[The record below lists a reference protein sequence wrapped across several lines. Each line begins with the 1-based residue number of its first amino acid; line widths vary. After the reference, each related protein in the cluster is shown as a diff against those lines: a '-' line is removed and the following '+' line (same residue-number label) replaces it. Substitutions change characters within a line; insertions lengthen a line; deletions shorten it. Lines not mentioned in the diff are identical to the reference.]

1 MADSESTPQQVEPR
15 HDGSAVDPSQHGIEG
30 MLHPR
35 PELQDQVAEQPEND
49 DGAPAATPRTGQ
61 IPTARGESPEDVD

>member
-1 MADSESTPQQVEPR
+1 MGQLLTQVK
-15 HDGSAVDPSQHGIEG
+15 HGIEG

-35 PELQDQVAEQPEND
+35 PELQDQAAEQPEND

-61 IPTARGESPEDVD
+61 IPPARGESPEDVD